1 MMAAHSEAAMKP
13 DWKGVF
19 PAATTQFAE
28 DLSVDLAAT
37 QEHADRMIRAG
48 IHGIVALGTCG
59 ENASLNADEK
69 RRVLSALVEVT
80 RGRVPVVAGV
90 TEFTTQTACD
100 YARDAGRIGVS
111 GLMALPAM
119 VYVPKPE
126 ELRAHF
132 QAVARATDLPVM
144 LYNNPAAYRVNI
156 GLNTLEDL
164 AAEPNIVAIKESAE
178 DTRRFTDIMNAFGDR
193 YILFAGLD
201 DLAFE
206 GLALGASGWVSGLSD
221 AFAEESVR
229 LYDLMAAGKWNEARA
244 LYRWFMPVLHLDAGH
259 DLVQCIKLAQ
269 ATLGHGSERV
279 RPPRYPLAGSR
290 REEVLAL
297 VKKAIRTRPR
307 KS

>member
-1 MMAAHSEAAMKP
+1 MKP

-28 DLSVDLAAT
+28 DLSVDLPAT
-37 QEHADRMIRAG
+37 QEHADRMIKAG

-69 RRVLSALVEVT
+69 RRVLAALVEVAK
-80 RGRVPVVAGV
+80 GRVPVIAGV
-90 TEFTTQTACD
+90 TEFTTQTGCE
-100 YARDAGRIGVS
+100 YARDAKRIGVS

-132 QAVARATDLPVM
+132 QAIARATDLPVM

-156 GLNTLEDL
+156 ALDVLEDL

-178 DTRRFTDIMNAFGDR
+178 DTRRFTDIFNAFGDR
-193 YILFAGLD
+193 FIVFAGLD

-244 LYRWFMPVLHLDAGH
+244 LYRWFIPVLHLDAGH

-269 ATLGHGSERV
+269 AAMGHGSERV
-279 RPPRYPLAGSR
+279 RPPRYPLSGAR

-297 VKKAIRTRPR
+297 VKKTIRTRPQ
-307 KS
+307 KA